1 MTNRQTTGH
10 LLAAFTIMIWGTTFV
25 STKVL
30 LNDFTPIEI
39 LVFRFIMG
47 FIALMIVFPHKMQ
60 VKERKHEL
68 YFIAAGITGVTLYY
82 LLENIALT
90 YTYASNVGVIG
101 SLAPIFTAVVAFIF
115 LREEALRINFFF
127 GFIVALVG
135 IYFISFNGIA
145 KFELNPLGDV
155 LAILATLVWAFYS
168 VITRKISK
176 FGYHTIQMTR
186 RIFFYGITFML
197 PTVFFMDFRL
207 GIERFTDPIN
217 LFNIIFLGLGASALC
232 FVTWNFAV
240 KVLGPIKTSIYIYLS
255 PVITVVASMIILHE
269 KLTLLAAIG
278 MFLTLLGL
286 FISDGRVL
294 LLSRRLKAKKGKQ
307 FIS

>member
-186 RIFFYGITFML
+186 RIFFYGIIFML
-197 PTVFFMDFRL
+197 PTIFFMDFRL

>member
-47 FIALMIVFPHKMQ
+47 FIALIIVFPHKMQ

-176 FGYHTIQMTR
+176 TISVR
-186 RIFFYGITFML
+186 
-197 PTVFFMDFRL
+197 
-207 GIERFTDPIN
+207 
-217 LFNIIFLGLGASALC
+217 
-232 FVTWNFAV
+232 
-240 KVLGPIKTSIYIYLS
+240 
-255 PVITVVASMIILHE
+255 
-269 KLTLLAAIG
+269 
-278 MFLTLLGL
+278 
-286 FISDGRVL
+286 
-294 LLSRRLKAKKGKQ
+294 
-307 FIS
+307 